1 MIKIIFSDVDGTLL
15 NSAHVVTP
23 LTRRTILELKDIP
36 FVIVSARSPSG
47 IYPIQKKNGFEG
59 PIISYSG
66 ALIQDEKRR
75 IIYQHG
81 MGTSLAEEILRFIE
95 SEKLPLTWCLYSGDQ
110 WIVKDK
116 SDPKVRRE
124 EAIVEAQAQE
134 GTVRSVP
141 EGGSVHKILCIC
153 DPGTID
159 ETERRIKSRFL
170 GINAVKSSD
179 ILLEVMA
186 AGVSKS
192 GAVSCCC
199 RHLGIPLTQAA
210 AFGDNYNDLDML
222 SAVGY
227 GVVMGNAP
235 DAIRSQ
241 FAHVTED
248 NDHDGIARELMRIR
262 HLLRP

>member
-75 IIYQHG
+75 IIYQQG
-81 MGTSLAEEILRFIE
+81 METSLAEEILRFIE

-134 GTVRSVP
+134 GTVHSVP
-141 EGGSVHKILCIC
+141 DGGSVHKILCIC
-153 DPGTID
+153 DLSNS
-159 ETERRIKSRFL
+159 E
-170 GINAVKSSD
+170 D
-179 ILLEVMA
+179 ITADA
-186 AGVSKS
+186 ALHES
-192 GAVSCCC
+192 
-199 RHLGIPLTQAA
+199 T
-210 AFGDNYNDLDML
+210 
-222 SAVGY
+222 
-227 GVVMGNAP
+227 
-235 DAIRSQ
+235 
-241 FAHVTED
+241 
-248 NDHDGIARELMRIR
+248 RELIEQALDKAAPSYEEYCRSLEENLDIDDITITVEYIYNTELIAQR
-262 HLLRP
+262 TFESD